1 MSKYTEDTRDEFFDT
16 PWGRCAIA
24 VTGEG
29 LARLKLGVLL
39 RDSKS
44 CVPVASELGKTVE
57 KMLNEYLAGIRREFD
72 VPLDLRDMTGYDRA
86 VLQEVLKIP
95 YGGTVT
101 YIEIAR
107 RLGYRHAANA
117 VGGALAVNPVQ
128 IIVPCHR
135 VVKQDGGLGGYS
147 GRGGVAMKAKLLA
160 FEKKNKA

>member
-1 MSKYTEDTRDEFFDT
+1 MSKYTEDMREEFFDT

-24 VTGEG
+24 VTDEG
-29 LARLKLGVLL
+29 LARLRVGVLL
-39 RDSKS
+39 RECKS
-44 CVPVASELGKTVE
+44 CLPVASELGKTVE
-57 KMLNEYLAGIRREFD
+57 KMMNEYFAGTRREFD

-86 VLQEVLKIP
+86 VLREALKIP
-95 YGGTVT
+95 YGATAN

-135 VVKQDGGLGGYS
+135 VIKQDGGLGGYS
-147 GRGGVAMKAKLLA
+147 APGGVSMKKKLLA